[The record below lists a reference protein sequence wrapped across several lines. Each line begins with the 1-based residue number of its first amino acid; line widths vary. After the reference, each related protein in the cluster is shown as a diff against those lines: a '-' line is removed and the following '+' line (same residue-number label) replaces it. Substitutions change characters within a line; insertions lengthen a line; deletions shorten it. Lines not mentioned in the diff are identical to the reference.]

1 MTIREQIKQEI
12 DRLNEEQLSQLQDFI
27 AFIKF
32 RNRQTIGIL
41 DDSQLAKLY
50 SESAEDDRELA
61 EIGMSG
67 YGEMLQQE
75 DSQ

>member
-12 DRLNEEQLSQLQDFI
+12 DRLNEEQLSQVHDFI

-32 RNRQTIGIL
+32 RNRRTIGVL
-41 DDSQLAKLY
+41 DERQLAELY
-50 SESAEDDRELA
+50 SESAEEDRELA
-61 EIGMSG
+61 EIGMSS
-67 YGEMLQQE
+67 YGKILQQE

>member
-12 DRLNEEQLSQLQDFI
+12 DRLSEEQLNQVQDFI

-32 RNRQTIGIL
+32 RNRRIISVL
-41 DDSQLAKLY
+41 DEQQLAELY
-50 SESAEDDRELA
+50 GESAGEDRALA
-61 EIGMSG
+61 EIGMSS
-67 YGEMLQQE
+67 YGEMLRQE